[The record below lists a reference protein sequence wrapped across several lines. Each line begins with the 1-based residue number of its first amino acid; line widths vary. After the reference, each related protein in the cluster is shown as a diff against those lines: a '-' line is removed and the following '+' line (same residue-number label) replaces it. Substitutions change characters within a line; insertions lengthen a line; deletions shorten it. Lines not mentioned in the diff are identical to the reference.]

1 MAHSVV
7 SPHPPPVDLSQE
19 DEGLVNAW
27 RRCVNYDKTAMLAK
41 ANRTRNR
48 VILIL
53 LTVATTVLAV
63 LLGIL
68 PPSSTMTVVTAPS
81 LSAEAAAEPG
91 AEAARLEQV
100 AIQSPLDIR
109 LVLQIILAALPIISA
124 IFVLLAS
131 EFSPTTAWA
140 VFRMGAEMI
149 RREIYLYRM
158 EAGEYANLSVEERR
172 QHLRDNILKASRL
185 EKVYDTDRMD
195 NPLIV
200 ESAQRVLVDGG
211 IVERSDQIGDDDSKL
226 IADISWTTWNRL
238 QKFRDPSVFQRLRWS
253 FLKLFLQLTRR
264 LQRDRFNPNSD
275 NGFQTLDIREY
286 VELRLVPQLNWYN
299 NRVISDYRYLRSWK
313 IWIAIVGGLGTFFVA
328 ISTIPGSPVRLEPWV
343 AVTSAVA
350 TGMGLYLELKMY
362 NNTYRVYNGARRR
375 LQELYDEWEI
385 LLKDTWEQVQKEQQQ
400 NMPSPTLVRMAD
412 RYRDYVVRVEQ
423 AMQIEREEWMTLLIQ
438 SQTALEQKLFRGESQ
453 TLTPGETGAGRGGLA
468 YSLKHLADLAFGQLE
483 FDRATALYEE
493 SLRVFDKT
501 SDSLGKIEVLEA
513 LAMLKSAAVPR
524 NPKTADAES
533 DRAARLSGAA
543 QGLRQRLALPSSAAD
558 EAMLSRRLADA
569 REHLGKE
576 AFAQAEAEARDAVIS
591 DQAAIAGVVSYALG
605 EKAALV

>member
-1 MAHSVV
+1 MANLAAPFS
-7 SPHPPPVDLSQE
+7 PPVDLSQQ

-27 RRCVNYDKTAMLAK
+27 RRCVNYDKTAMHAK
-41 ANRTRNR
+41 ASRTRNR

-53 LTVATTVLAV
+53 LTLATTILAV

-68 PPSSTMTVVTAPS
+68 PPSSTTTVVTAPA
-81 LSAEAAAEPG
+81 LSAEATAEPG
-91 AEAARLEQV
+91 AEPSPVEQV
-100 AIQSPLDIR
+100 AIQSPLDAR
-109 LVLQIILAALPIISA
+109 LVLQIVLAALPIISA

-158 EAGEYANLSVEERR
+158 EAGDYANLSVDERR
-172 QHLRDNILKASRL
+172 QRLRDNIHKASRL

-200 ESAQRVLVDGG
+200 ESSQRVLVDGG

-238 QKFRDPSVFQRLRWS
+238 QRFRDPTFFQRLRWS
-253 FLKLFLQLTRR
+253 LLKLYLQLTRR
-264 LQRDRFNPNSD
+264 LQRGGFNPNSD
-275 NGFQTLDIREY
+275 NGFQPLNIREY
-286 VELRLVPQLNWYN
+286 IELRLVPQLNWYN

-313 IWIAIVGGLGTFFVA
+313 IWIAVVGGLGTFFVA
-328 ISTIPGSPVRLEPWV
+328 LSTIPGSPVRLEPWV

-375 LQELYDEWEI
+375 LQDFYDEWEI
-385 LLKDTWEQVQKEQQQ
+385 LLKDTWEEVEKEEQQGT
-400 NMPSPTLVRMAD
+400 PSTTLARMAD

-453 TLTPGETGAGRGGLA
+453 TLAPGETGAGRGGLA
-468 YSLKHLADLAFGQLE
+468 YSLKNLADLAFGQLE
-483 FDRATALYEE
+483 FDRAAALYEE
-493 SLRVFDKT
+493 SLRAFDKT

-513 LAMLKSAAVPR
+513 LAMLRSAAVPR
-524 NPKTADAES
+524 NPKTADADS
-533 DRAARLSGAA
+533 DRAARLFGAA

-558 EAMLSRRLADA
+558 DAMISRRLADA

-576 AFAQAEAEARDAVIS
+576 VFAKAEVEARDSVTS
-591 DQAAIAGVVSYALG
+591 DQAAIAAVVSYALG

>member
-1 MAHSVV
+1 MYTAAPSYE
-7 SPHPPPVDLSQE
+7 PVDLSKQ

-27 RRCVNYDKTAMLAK
+27 RRCVNYDKTAIHSK
-41 ANRTRNR
+41 ASRTRNR

-53 LTVATTVLAV
+53 LTVATTILAV
-63 LLGIL
+63 VLGIL
-68 PPSSTMTVVTAPS
+68 PPSSTTTVVTVPA
-81 LSAEAAAEPG
+81 LSAEATAEPG
-91 AEAARLEQV
+91 ADSTAVEQV
-100 AIQSPLDIR
+100 AIQSPLDVR
-109 LVLQIILAALPIISA
+109 LVLQITLAALPIISA

-140 VFRMGAEMI
+140 VFRMGAEMV
-149 RREIYLYRM
+149 RREIYLYRL
-158 EAGEYANLSVEERR
+158 EAGDYANLSVDERR
-172 QHLRDNILKASRL
+172 QRLRDNIHKASRL

-211 IVERSDQIGDDDSKL
+211 IVERSDQIGEDDGKL
-226 IADISWTTWNRL
+226 TADISWTTWNRL
-238 QKFRDPSVFQRLRWS
+238 QRFRDPTFFQRLRWD
-253 FLKLFLQLTRR
+253 LVKLYLRLTRQ
-264 LQRDRFNPNSD
+264 LQRGGFNPNSD
-275 NGFQTLDIREY
+275 NGFQELNIREY
-286 VELRLVPQLNWYN
+286 VELRVVPQLNWYN
-299 NRVISDYRYLRSWK
+299 NRVVSDYRYLRSWK
-313 IWIAIVGGLGTFFVA
+313 IWIAVVGGLGTFIVA
-328 ISTIPGSPVRLEPWV
+328 ISTLPGSPVRLEPWV

-385 LLKDTWEQVQKEQQQ
+385 LLKDSWEKVEEEHEQQV
-400 NMPSPTLVRMAD
+400 PPTMLSRMAD

-423 AMQIEREEWMTLLIQ
+423 SMQIEREEWMTLLIQ

-468 YSLKHLADLAFGQLE
+468 YSLKNLADLAFGQLE
-483 FDRATALYEE
+483 FDRAAALYEE
-493 SLRVFDKT
+493 SLRVFGKT
-501 SDSLGKIEVLEA
+501 SDSRGKIEVLEA

-524 NPKTADAES
+524 NPKNAEADS
-533 DRAARLSGAA
+533 DRAARLFGAA

-558 EAMLSRRLADA
+558 EAMVSRRLADA

-576 AFAQAEAEARDAVIS
+576 AFAKAEAEAHDAVTG

>member
-1 MAHSVV
+1 MAYLADPRR
-7 SPHPPPVDLSQE
+7 SPVNLRQE
-19 DEGLVNAW
+19 DEGVVNAW
-27 RRCVNYDKTAMLAK
+27 RRCVNYDKTAMHAK
-41 ANRTRNR
+41 SSRTRNR

-53 LTVATTVLAV
+53 LTLATTVLAV

-68 PPSSTMTVVTAPS
+68 PPSSTTTVVTAPT
-81 LSAEAAAEPG
+81 LSAEATAEPG
-91 AEAARLEQV
+91 AEPPAVEQV
-100 AIQSPLDIR
+100 AIQSPLDVR

-172 QHLRDNILKASRL
+172 QRLRDNIHKASRL

-238 QKFRDPSVFQRLRWS
+238 QRFRDPNFFQRLRWS
-253 FLKLFLQLTRR
+253 FLKLYLQFTRR
-264 LQRDRFNPNSD
+264 LQRDGFNPNSD

-286 VELRLVPQLNWYN
+286 IELRLVPQLNWYN

-313 IWIAIVGGLGTFFVA
+313 IWIAVVGGLGTFFVA

-375 LQELYDEWEI
+375 LQDLYDEWEI
-385 LLKDTWEQVQKEQQQ
+385 LLKDTWEVVEEEEKQQVPP
-400 NMPSPTLVRMAD
+400 NTLARMAD

-453 TLTPGETGAGRGGLA
+453 TLAPGETAAGRGGLA
-468 YSLKHLADLAFGQLE
+468 YSLKNLADLAFGQLE
-483 FDRATALYEE
+483 FDRAAALYEE

-524 NPKTADAES
+524 NPKTADADS
-533 DRAARLSGAA
+533 DRAARLFGAA

-558 EAMLSRRLADA
+558 EAMVSRRLADA

-576 AFAQAEAEARDAVIS
+576 SFATAEAEARDAVTS
-591 DQAAIAGVVSYALG
+591 DQAAIAGVVRYALG
-605 EKAALV
+605 EKTALV